1 MGYVVD
7 TILLGVVGAVIVTA
21 GVFALLVRRHVERAD
36 AHESGS
42 SDAGGPAIVS
52 GTDGGAHG
60 VHVCSGS
67 FAGGDCGGGDGGGGG
82 D

>member
-7 TILLGVVGAVIVTA
+7 TSLLGVVVAVIVAA

-36 AHESGS
+36 APEFGS
-42 SDAGGPAIVS
+42 SDASGPAIVS

>member
-42 SDAGGPAIVS
+42 SDAGGPAKVS
-52 GTDGGAHG
+52 GPHGGGHGVQGCSGWFGGGAG
-60 VHVCSGS
+60 R
-67 FAGGDCGGGDGGGGG
+67 GGGGGGGG

>member
-7 TILLGVVGAVIVTA
+7 TLLPGIVVAVIVIA
-21 GVFALLVRRHVERAD
+21 GAFVLLVRRHVERAD
-36 AHESGS
+36 AREFGN
-42 SDAGGPAIVS
+42 SDTGGPAIMS
-52 GTDGGAHG
+52 GNEGTAHG
-60 VHVCSGS
+60 VHDCTGS